1 MIVVN
6 VALALFVFEPE
17 RRGVASPR
25 VRACQIRIAPPHSRA
40 MATRNLV
47 AVDLGAESGRVILG
61 TWNGKRLGTREIH
74 RFSNGPLRWNGSLRW
89 NVVEIW
95 AQILRGLAIVAKETN
110 GKVDGI
116 SVDSWGVDYVLLSA
130 TGELVGLPVSVVSVG
145 PDREQTIVVKN

>member
-1 MIVVN
+1 
-6 VALALFVFEPE
+6 
-17 RRGVASPR
+17 
-25 VRACQIRIAPPHSRA
+25 

-89 NVVEIW
+89 NVVELW
-95 AQILRGLAIVAKETN
+95 GQILKGLSAVAKETG

-116 SVDSWGVDYVLLSA
+116 SVDSWGVDFAWLDRK
-130 TGELVGLPVSVVSVG
+130 GELLGLPYCYRDSRTDDVYPRAFRTMSRKRMYEITGIQFMSINTF
-145 PDREQTIVVKN
+145 PQMLAAMRDN